1 MANPQYENGY
11 TRIANELLEALART
25 HLCDQESRIL
35 FAVIRKTYGWGK
47 TWDRLSYTQ
56 ITEMTGISNPHVH
69 HTIKRLLKRKIIE
82 RKNLGGYR
90 GYLMKMNKNYEQWEG
105 LQDSSLN
112 RLQLPKQATVAQTG
126 TKQLPKQATTKERKK
141 EKAKAFSV
149 DIEKLS
155 TFFRKNMKVKIKA
168 YNEQGWLDEIDK
180 MHRIDKRPYNE
191 IQSLFEF
198 IFSDPFWSN
207 QPIGPISLRKKD
219 RDGIMRFDKIL
230 AQMNRGLPKKRNLPS
245 DIRL

>member
-1 MANPQYENGY
+1 MANPQWENGY
-11 TRIANELLEALART
+11 TRIAQELLDALIRYKMSGR
-25 HLCDQESRIL
+25 EFRI
-35 FAVIRKTYGWGK
+35 VMCIIRKTYGYSK
-47 TWDRLSYTQ
+47 KSDRISYSQISNLTDISKPHVSDVMKVLFSKNIITRLSVSKYGSYELKLQKDYTKWQ
-56 ITEMTGISNPHVH
+56 SVKSSR
-69 HTIKRLLKRKIIE
+69 KRE
-82 RKNLGGYR
+82 
-90 GYLMKMNKNYEQWEG
+90 
-105 LQDSSLN
+105 
-112 RLQLPKQATVAQTG
+112 QLPKTVTVTENGVQVV
-126 TKQLPKQATTKERKK
+126 PSSVTTKERKK

-155 TFFRKNMKVKIKA
+155 TFFRKNMKVKIKTQ
-168 YNEQGWLDEIDK
+168 NEQGWLDEIDK